1 MTPLVSREK
10 ALVIYPLALY
20 AKMAHGEPE
29 LTSTLISRMLDSE
42 QMAEIN
48 DLVRRRLEL
57 DRRNVA

>member
-1 MTPLVSREK
+1 MTPLVPREK
-10 ALVIYPLALY
+10 ALVIYALALY
-20 AKMAHGEPE
+20 TKMAHGGPE

-57 DRRNVA
+57 DRRTAA

>member
-1 MTPLVSREK
+1 MTPLVPREK
-10 ALVIYPLALY
+10 ALVIYALALY
-20 AKMAHGEPE
+20 AKTAHGGAE

-57 DRRNVA
+57 DRRNAA

>member
-1 MTPLVSREK
+1 MTPLVPREK
-10 ALVIYPLALY
+10 ALVIYALALY

-29 LTSTLISRMLDSE
+29 LTSTLISRMLDGE